1 MRAKLL
7 VVPVALAVGLA
18 AACADDEV
26 VVATTG
32 TGTGAGTGT
41 GSLPPCAEVGTD
53 PICVE
58 CINVAGMK
66 DCNSGD
72 EEVFCYYDPDRDV
85 CEEEVA

>member
-26 VVATTG
+26 VVAT